1 MVILRVNKAQLNGD
15 PSQLL
20 PSSFIFP
27 WGDKEPTREKNESM
41 NIIFSK
47 KKEFQLNTWHYKSK
61 KAEEGTRGKQRLFL
75 QVAVPFLCNL
85 QEQVTLIS
93 PSEHH
98 LLGPEAFL

>member
-47 KKEFQLNTWHYKSK
+47 KKRVSVKYMAL
-61 KAEEGTRGKQRLFL
+61 
-75 QVAVPFLCNL
+75 
-85 QEQVTLIS
+85 
-93 PSEHH
+93 
-98 LLGPEAFL
+98 